1 MKQGKALKHN
11 VGIAKWYYDEIDE
24 MTEEMTSETQKEIK
38 PLYKR
43 YLLGEIG
50 IVAILLTVLTS
61 LQDKF
66 YFLFKDKS
74 EILVKKFIE
83 KQLKY
88 ARFSVANA
96 LKPIA
101 TETTIAR
108 LMNQSLI
115 SMQNEDFVKMAIF
128 NNVSLIRSIPE
139 EYFKDI
145 VGAVSRAME
154 SGGDMQYLEKQLLNW
169 IKLDG
174 NKAHR
179 RAKLIAY
186 DQTRKVYSA
195 LSVSNMKEAGVQK
208 VMWMHSHAGEV
219 PRCLHIRP
227 YPKGLNG
234 LVFDI
239 DKPPVI
245 QEAKGKQPEV
255 RGYPGE
261 LINCRCFLKPVIE

>member
-11 VGIAKWYYDEIDE
+11 VGIAKWYYDELDE
-24 MTEEMTSETQKEIK
+24 MTEEMTSETKKQIE

-43 YLLGEIG
+43 YMLGEAG
-50 IVAILLTVLTS
+50 IFAILLTALTS

-66 YFLFKDKS
+66 YFSFKDKA
-74 EILVKKFIE
+74 EKLVKKFIE

-101 TETTIAR
+101 TETTIAK
-108 LMNQSLI
+108 LMSQSLV
-115 SMQNEDFVKMAIF
+115 SMQNKDFVKMAIY

-145 VGAVSRAME
+145 VGAISRSM
-154 SGGDMQYLEKQLLNW
+154 STGGDLKQLEEWL
-169 IKLDG
+169 IKNTG
-174 NKAHR
+174 VVKR

-195 LSVSNMKEAGVQK
+195 LSVSNMKDAGVQK
-208 VMWMHSHAGEV
+208 VMWLHSHAGKV
-219 PRCLHIRP
+219 PRCLHVKP

-239 DKPPVI
+239 DKPPII
-245 QEAKGKQPEV
+245 QEAKGKQPQV